1 MICFIENKNLQDYHR
16 SLSLLC
22 YIFYFLLIIKNILQ
36 NSWRTTA
43 PINSAAKL
51 IFRGALKKVLMGPE
65 VRTYQTQYF
74 TKIFR
79 YPLAL
84 MLHIHFYLHLQGSS
98 ENTPWIAIALKSAT
112 FSAPESAPE
121 TALEST
127 YFMLFLKNLTK
138 NCEKAGYHVCLNGID
153 QFYKNF
159 FYLQGTSFVIGEN
172 SLVIHLWSPTFILF
186 SRNTSDLF
194 VENYY

>member
-1 MICFIENKNLQDYHR
+1 MCTVGCTEGALSGCTKAESLRTKWYALSKTKTCRIITEVFHFYATSFIFC
-16 SLSLLC
+16 LLLRT
-22 YIFYFLLIIKNILQ
+22 FFKTVGELLHLL
-36 NSWRTTA
+36 TVH
-43 PINSAAKL
+43 PKL
-51 IFRGALKKVLMGPE
+51 IFRGELKKVLMGPE

-74 TKIFR
+74 TKIFP

-112 FSAPESAPE
+112 FSAPE

-138 NCEKAGYHVCLNGID
+138 NCEK
-153 QFYKNF
+153 K
-159 FYLQGTSFVIGEN
+159 
-172 SLVIHLWSPTFILF
+172 LVIM
-186 SRNTSDLF
+186 F
-194 VENYY
+194 VSME